1 MEKKL
6 FGNICFTRLV
16 KALMLSYFLT
26 MLMLLGLSFG
36 LYKFDLSEKTVR
48 IGILAVYIISPF
60 AGGFAMG
67 KNGEDKEIPEG
78 IYAWNA
84 LFSATACNFSR
95 DLPERAG
102 GNADDDRLDPLWSRR
117 NARWYGVLKGRRC
130 NFCVDGIKGYG
141 RYFYF
146 LIRGKQLRQKE
157 AYTIL

>member
-36 LYKFDLSEKTVR
+36 LHNFHICR
-48 IGILAVYIISPF
+48 WICH
-60 AGGFAMG
+60 G

-78 IYAWNA
+78 IYAWNV

-102 GNADDDRLDPLWSRR
+102 WNADDDRLDPLWSRR

>member
-1 MEKKL
+1 MGKKL
-6 FGNICFTRLV
+6 FENIHFTRLV

-48 IGILAVYIISPF
+48 IGILAVYIISTF
-60 AGGFAMG
+60 AGGF
-67 KNGEDKEIPEG
+67 
-78 IYAWNA
+78 
-84 LFSATACNFSR
+84 SAPACNFSR

-102 GNADDDRLDPLWSRR
+102 WNADDDRLDPLWGRR
-117 NARWYGVLKGRRC
+117 NARWYGVLKGRRWGT
-130 NFCVDGIKGYG
+130 FI
-141 RYFYF
+141 

>member
-48 IGILAVYIISPF
+48 IGILAVYIISTF

-67 KNGEDKEIPEG
+67 KMGK
-78 IYAWNA
+78 
-84 LFSATACNFSR
+84 TR
-95 DLPERAG
+95 
-102 GNADDDRLDPLWSRR
+102 
-117 NARWYGVLKGRRC
+117 K
-130 NFCVDGIKGYG
+130 
-141 RYFYF
+141 F
-146 LIRGKQLRQKE
+146 LR
-157 AYTIL
+157 

>member
-48 IGILAVYIISPF
+48 IGILAVYIISTI

-67 KNGEDKEIPEG
+67 KMGKTMKFLRGLMIRMLYFLLLLAISAG
-78 IYAWNA
+78 IYRSVQGGMQMMIAWI
-84 LFSATACNFSR
+84 LCG
-95 DLPERAG
+95 AG
-102 GNADDDRLDPLWSRR
+102 
-117 NARWYGVLKGRRC
+117 
-130 NFCVDGIKGYG
+130 
-141 RYFYF
+141 
-146 LIRGKQLRQKE
+146 
-157 AYTIL
+157 

>member
-48 IGILAVYIISPF
+48 IGILAVYIISTF

-67 KNGEDKEIPEG
+67 KMGKTRKFLRGFMLGMLYFLLLLAISAG
-78 IYAWNA
+78 IYRA
-84 LFSATACNFSR
+84 FR
-95 DLPERAG
+95 LPHRG
-102 GNADDDRLDPLWSRR
+102 SRR
-117 NARWYGVLKGRRC
+117 SSSAFHPARSGRSLLKLQAGAENRA
-130 NFCVDGIKGYG
+130 F
-141 RYFYF
+141 
-146 LIRGKQLRQKE
+146 Q
-157 AYTIL
+157 A

>member
-48 IGILAVYIISPF
+48 IGILAVYIISTF

-67 KNGEDKEIPEG
+67 KMGKTRKFLRGCSIFCYCLQFQQG
-78 IYAWNA
+78 
-84 LFSATACNFSR
+84 STGACR
-95 DLPERAG
+95 VER
-102 GNADDDRLDPLWSRR
+102 R
-117 NARWYGVLKGRRC
+117 
-130 NFCVDGIKGYG
+130 
-141 RYFYF
+141 
-146 LIRGKQLRQKE
+146 
-157 AYTIL
+157 

>member
-1 MEKKL
+1 
-6 FGNICFTRLV
+6 
-16 KALMLSYFLT
+16 

-48 IGILAVYIISPF
+48 IGILAVYIISTF

-67 KNGEDKEIPEG
+67 KMGKTRKFLRGFMLGMLYFLLLLAISAG
-78 IYAWNA
+78 IYRSVQGGMQMMIAW
-84 LFSATACNFSR
+84 
-95 DLPERAG
+95 G
-102 GNADDDRLDPLWSRR
+102 RR

-130 NFCVDGIKGYG
+130 NFCVDGIKVYG

-157 AYTIL
+157 AYTIGDKNARR

>member
-48 IGILAVYIISPF
+48 IGILAVYIISTF

-67 KNGEDKEIPEG
+67 KI
-78 IYAWNA
+78 
-84 LFSATACNFSR
+84 
-95 DLPERAG
+95 
-102 GNADDDRLDPLWSRR
+102 
-117 NARWYGVLKGRRC
+117 
-130 NFCVDGIKGYG
+130 GYG
-141 RYFYF
+141 GRIQSLFRLSTTRLLAF
-146 LIRGKQLRQKE
+146 
-157 AYTIL
+157 A

>member
-48 IGILAVYIISPF
+48 IGILAVYIISTF

-67 KNGEDKEIPEG
+67 KMGKTRKFLRGFMLGMLYFLLLLAISAG
-78 IYAWNA
+78 IYRSVQGGIQMMIAWI
-84 LFSATACNFSR
+84 LC
-95 DLPERAG
+95 G
-102 GNADDDRLDPLWSRR
+102 GRR

-146 LIRGKQLRQKE
+146 LIRRKQLLRKE
-157 AYTIL
+157 Q

>member
-48 IGILAVYIISPF
+48 IGILAIYIISTF

-67 KNGEDKEIPEG
+67 KMGKTRKFLRGFMLGMLYFLLAISAG
-78 IYAWNA
+78 IYRSVQGGMQMMIAWI
-84 LFSATACNFSR
+84 LCG
-95 DLPERAG
+95 AG
-102 GNADDDRLDPLWSRR
+102 GMLGGMVS
-117 NARWYGVLKGRRC
+117 
-130 NFCVDGIKGYG
+130 
-141 RYFYF
+141 
-146 LIRGKQLRQKE
+146 
-157 AYTIL
+157 

>member
-48 IGILAVYIISPF
+48 IGILAIYIISTF

-67 KNGEDKEIPEG
+67 KMGKTRKFLRGLCLECSIFCYCLQFQQG
-78 IYAWNA
+78 
-84 LFSATACNFSR
+84 STGACR
-95 DLPERAG
+95 VECR
-102 GNADDDRLDPLWSRR
+102 
-117 NARWYGVLKGRRC
+117 
-130 NFCVDGIKGYG
+130 
-141 RYFYF
+141 
-146 LIRGKQLRQKE
+146 
-157 AYTIL
+157 

>member
-48 IGILAVYIISPF
+48 IGILAVYIISTF

-67 KNGEDKEIPEG
+67 KMGKTRKFLRGFMLGMLYFLLLLAISAG
-78 IYAWNA
+78 IYRSVQGGMQMMIAWI
-84 LFSATACNFSR
+84 LCG
-95 DLPERAG
+95 AG
-102 GNADDDRLDPLWSRR
+102 GMLG
-117 NARWYGVLKGRRC
+117 GVLKGRRC

>member
-48 IGILAVYIISPF
+48 IGILAVYIISTF

-67 KNGEDKEIPEG
+67 KMGKTRKFLRG
-78 IYAWNA
+78 FMLGMLY
-84 LFSATACNFSR
+84 FSR

-102 GNADDDRLDPLWSRR
+102 WNADDDRLDPLWGRR

-130 NFCVDGIKGYG
+130 DFCVDGIKGHVLYSC
-141 RYFYF
+141 F
-146 LIRGKQLRQKE
+146 
-157 AYTIL
+157 